1 MWRRAVCRILA
12 VRVRP
17 EGETFMQRSTRTLLV
32 GALSPMILIGPAGF
46 SYPGNP
52 THGSSLAIAAVS
64 NPRPN
69 LISGGDVLVRVT
81 GAASTPAL
89 SVDGRGGTAIAHPQA
104 DGSYLALATGLSD
117 GRHRIT
123 ASLGRQHA
131 EVRVDNHDG
140 NGPVFSGAQQQPFI
154 CQTTAYG
161 LPPADPPLCA
171 VPTQVSYLY
180 KNTSNT
186 FVALADPNA
195 VPATAATAFVNGHP
209 APYVVRLEQGT
220 IDRAVYQ
227 IAALYDAAHPD
238 PVPWVAQSNWNRRL
252 VYTFG
257 GGCNGGFHQGNST
270 GGVVNDLFLAQGY
283 AVASASLNVLNNNC
297 STIISAEAA
306 MMVKEHF
313 IKVYGPVAHTI
324 GWGGSGGAIQQY
336 DIADQYPGILDGI
349 VPGISFPDP
358 FTTTGPVTDCKLLD
372 DYFGTTGNGF
382 TPDQMRE
389 VSGFTSYDSCRSW
402 EATFANRITATGSC
416 DPSIP
421 TSLLWN
427 PVTNPHGVRCSAT
440 EQYVNQLGRDPR
452 TGFTR
457 SPLDNVGV
465 QYGLAALDAGQIT
478 AQQFAD
484 LNQNIGGFDVTGA
497 PVPARTQGDP
507 RAIVT
512 SYRDDLVNSGGQGLA
527 DTAVLDQRIDLD
539 LAGFGN
545 DIHTTDW
552 SYVMRA
558 RMTAAGTARNQVI
571 IEDGLATAAQASI
584 YELAAMD
591 RWLTAIDA
599 DAAHRPLSVKVAA
612 DRPADITDGCFA
624 NDGTLIHETLSYQG
638 NGQCAALFPVAGNTR
653 LVAGEPLSMMALKCA
668 LKPIDWAEYP
678 VTFTDA
684 QQAQL
689 RAAFPTGVCDY
700 KRRGVA
706 QRPPAGTWLNYG
718 D

>member
-1 MWRRAVCRILA
+1 
-12 VRVRP
+12 
-17 EGETFMQRSTRTLLV
+17 MQRSTRFLLA
-32 GALSPMILIGPAGF
+32 GALSPVILIGPAGF
-46 SYPGNP
+46 AYGDTPDHQGR
-52 THGSSLAIAAVS
+52 SLVIASVS
-64 NPRPN
+64 NPRPD
-69 LISGGDVLVRVT
+69 LISGGDVLVRIT
-81 GAASTPAL
+81 GAVSTPAL
-89 SVDGRGGTAIAHPQA
+89 RVDGRGGTAVAHRQA
-104 DGSYLALATGLSD
+104 DGSYLALATGLSG

-123 ASLGRQHA
+123 ASVGHQHA
-131 EVRVDNHDG
+131 DLHVDNHASV
-140 NGPVFSGAQQQPFI
+140 GPVFSGPQQQPFI

-161 LPPADPPLCA
+161 LPPANPPFCA
-171 VPTQVSYLY
+171 APMQVSYLY
-180 KNTSNT
+180 KNTSNA
-186 FVALADPNA
+186 FVPLADPNA
-195 VPATAATAFVNGHP
+195 VPAGAATAFVNGHP

-227 IAALYDAAHPD
+227 IAALYDAANPD
-238 PVPWVAQSNWNRRL
+238 PAPWLAQSNWNRRL

-283 AVASASLNVLNNNC
+283 AVASSSLNVLNNNC

-313 IKVYGPVAHTI
+313 IEVYGPVAHTI

-358 FTTTGPVTDCKLLD
+358 FTTTRPVTDCKLLD
-372 DYFGTTGNGF
+372 NYFGAAGNGF
-382 TPDQMRE
+382 TPDQMRQ

-402 EATFANRITATGSC
+402 DATFANRITATGSC

-427 PVTNPHGVRCSAT
+427 PDTNPDGVKCSAT
-440 EQYVNQLGRDPR
+440 EQYVNQLGRDRR

-484 LNQNIGGFDVTGA
+484 LNSTIGGFDVTGA
-497 PVPARTQGDP
+497 PVPTRTQADP
-507 RAIVT
+507 RALAV
-512 SYRDDLVNSGGQGLA
+512 SYRDDLVDSGGQGLA
-527 DTAVLDQRIDLD
+527 ETAVLDQRIDLD

-558 RMTAAGTARNQVI
+558 RMAAAGTAGNQVI
-571 IEDGLATAAQASI
+571 IEDGLATVAQASI

-591 RWLTAIDA
+591 RWLTAIGA
-599 DAAHRPLSVKVAA
+599 DTSHRPLSVKVAA

-624 NDGTLIHETLSYQG
+624 NNGTLIHETLSYPG
-638 NGQCAALFPVAGNTR
+638 SGQCAALFPVAGNTR
-653 LVAGEPLSMMALKCA
+653 LVAGEPLSMMVLKCA
-668 LKPIDWAEYP
+668 LKPIDWADYP
-678 VTFTDA
+678 VAFTGA
-684 QQAQL
+684 QQAEL
-689 RAAFPTGVCDY
+689 RTAFPTGVCDY
-700 KRRGVA
+700 DRPGVA
-706 QRPPAGTWLNYG
+706 QRPPAGTWLDYG